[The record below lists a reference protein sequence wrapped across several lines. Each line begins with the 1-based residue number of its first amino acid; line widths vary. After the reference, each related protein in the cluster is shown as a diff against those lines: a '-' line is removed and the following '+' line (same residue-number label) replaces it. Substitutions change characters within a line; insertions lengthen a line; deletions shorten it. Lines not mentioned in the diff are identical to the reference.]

1 MVGGPARPLEHIAL
15 IIGAVLDLV
24 FRRNRCNFRRGKF
37 RSALLAEITK
47 RQQREAMAGLANV
60 MIDLEAALKLAA
72 IELSERARKRPCI
85 ARRLQ
90 VSMHVSML
98 LGRSRPRSAGED
110 SA

>member
-1 MVGGPARPLEHIAL
+1 MGVKRCGLPIF
-15 IIGAVLDLV
+15 LDLV

-72 IELSERARKRPCI
+72 IELSERAPKRPCI

-90 VSMHVSML
+90 GSMPVRML
-98 LGRSRPRSAGED
+98 LGPGRPRTTNPKST
-110 SA
+110 